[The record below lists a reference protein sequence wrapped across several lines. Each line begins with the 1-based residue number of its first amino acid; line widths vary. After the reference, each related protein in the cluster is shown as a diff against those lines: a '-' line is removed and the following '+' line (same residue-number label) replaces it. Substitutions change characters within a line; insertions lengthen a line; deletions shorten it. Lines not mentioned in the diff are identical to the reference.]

1 MTAEIEAFRTAM
13 QQCPLVAILRGVRPE
28 EAAAVG
34 TALVEAGFTLIEV
47 PLNSPEPLASIRTL
61 QNVVGARAVV
71 GAGTVLTDVEV
82 EDVARA
88 GGRLIV
94 APNTDADVV
103 RAAAMRGL
111 PSVPGAATPSE
122 AFLALKAGASAI
134 KAFPAEAL
142 APEVVK
148 AWLAVLPKG
157 TAVLPVGGITP
168 EKMAGYR
175 KAGAAGFGLGSALYQ
190 PGMAADEVGRRARAF
205 VDAWRACAA

>member
-1 MTAEIEAFRTAM
+1 
-13 QQCPLVAILRGVRPE
+13 
-28 EAAAVG
+28 
-34 TALVEAGFTLIEV
+34 
-47 PLNSPEPLASIRTL
+47 

-168 EKMAGYR
+168 EKMAG
-175 KAGAAGFGLGSALYQ
+175 
-190 PGMAADEVGRRARAF
+190 
-205 VDAWRACAA
+205 